1 VDDLDRIPWQH
12 LTHAYGSAED
22 VPGLLRALRK
32 APPDLQGE
40 ESPLWQLF
48 GNIWHQGTVYPA
60 TAFAVPFLIDI
71 AADPNTTDRSGVL
84 ALLAEI
90 AKGSSYRDAHGN
102 LLKEKDFQ
110 EKLGRELEWV
120 KACHEAVAK
129 GFRVFVEITK
139 ENTDVR
145 FSAAHVLAQLPE
157 HGQEVASILRGLL
170 KTEGR
175 SHFRAGLLFLLGQT
189 KDESE
194 ETLSVLTRAINDTDV
209 RQRRAAASAI
219 ATLKLR
225 PLPASVREAIIETY
239 VAEDLEECFE
249 GLPWDAWGEIKPDE
263 LIACLDASDREQI
276 ADDLTT
282 ALETGQATRHGVE
295 TLINLLFPPYK
306 KSKLIARD
314 LSAQQMRAVRALYE
328 AMKGG
333 KRIFCG
339 YFPCW
344 GLPDTMREWR
354 DLAAGRDPTPVDES
368 LPILASPESPRRPL
382 PPKKLRIGQKVLHRD
397 FGMGTVAQINIG
409 DPFTEMVV
417 IFQEEGEKRLTLRS
431 ESGLP

>member
-1 VDDLDRIPWQH
+1 VDDLDRIPWKH

-60 TAFAVPFLIDI
+60 TAYAVPFLIDM
-71 AADPNTTDRSGVL
+71 AADPDTPDRVGVL

-102 LLKEKDFQ
+102 VLNEKDFQ

-145 FSAAHVLAQLPE
+145 FSAAQVLAQLPE
-157 HGQEVASILRGLL
+157 HGAEAASIIRGLL
-170 KTEGR
+170 KVERR
-175 SHFRAGLLFLLGQT
+175 SAFRAGALFLLGQT
-189 KDESE
+189 KDGSE
-194 ETLSVLTRAINDTDV
+194 ETRSVLTEAINDTDV
-209 RQRRAAASAI
+209 RQRRAAALAI
-219 ATLKLR
+219 ATLKL
-225 PLPASVREAIIETY
+225 PSAREAIIETY
-239 VAEDLEECFE
+239 LAEDLEECFE

-276 ADDLTT
+276 ADDLIT

-333 KRIFCG
+333 KRISCG

-354 DLAAGRDPTPVDES
+354 DLAAGRDPTSVDES
-368 LPILASPESPRRPL
+368 LPILASPETRRPL

-409 DPFTEMVV
+409 DLFTEMVV
-417 IFQEEGEKRLTLRS
+417 IFQEEGEKRLSLRS